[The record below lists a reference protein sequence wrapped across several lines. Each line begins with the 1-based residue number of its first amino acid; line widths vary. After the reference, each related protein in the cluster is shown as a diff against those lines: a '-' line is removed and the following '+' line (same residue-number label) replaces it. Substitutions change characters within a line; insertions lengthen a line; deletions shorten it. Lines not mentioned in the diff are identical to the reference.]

1 MLTIRIVT
9 AVLNTAIRL
18 LASSADSADRKVRK
32 AEDKIAKM
40 EDQIANT
47 NQQILV
53 ANILRAKLE
62 GISK

>member
-9 AVLNTAIRL
+9 AFLNAAIKL

-32 AEDKIAKM
+32 TEDKIAQM
-40 EDQIANT
+40 EDQIAAT

-53 ANILRAKLE
+53 ANILRSKLE